1 MHEAARRSEGWFPV
15 AACVAFRE
23 LVGTGPAVGRRRVD
37 EYYPTWKAR
46 PVLRPP

>member
-1 MHEAARRSEGWFPV
+1 MHEAAHTPERWFPV

-23 LVGTGPAVGRRRVD
+23 LAGTAPAVGRRQMD

-46 PVLRPP
+46 PGLRPL